1 MTFSADSLTAV
12 ILAGGPGTRLQP
24 HTNSIPKPM
33 VPVLNKPF
41 LEHVLAYL
49 KEYGIRRVILTLN
62 YLPEVI
68 QNYFGD
74 GSHLGIELVYCQEAT
89 PLGTAG
95 AVKNAEK
102 YLTGTLLVLN
112 GDIFN
117 TDLDIADMLAFH
129 KHKGARVTISL
140 KLMDNPATFGVV
152 ETDSDGRVTRF
163 IEKPDLEPA
172 TSRWINAGTYLLE
185 PEVLQHVTANS
196 HCMFETNL
204 FPRLIERSEPVYG
217 YCFDGYWLDMGTE
230 EKYLSLNCDLL
241 LSRARS
247 PLFPGLVTN
256 EICCD
261 SDVSI
266 HPLAKIAGP
275 VLIGSKVSVGENARI
290 TGPVVIGP
298 GCSVGGNAV
307 VETAI
312 LWEGVTI
319 DDGTLCQRRVISDSN
334 QLHKDCNLSGGR

>member
-1 MTFSADSLTAV
+1 MTLSVDTLTAV
-12 ILAGGPGTRLQP
+12 ILAGGLGTRLQP

-41 LEHVLAYL
+41 LEHTLTYL
-49 KEYGIRRVILTLN
+49 KGYGIRQVILTLN
-62 YLPEVI
+62 YLSGVI

-74 GSHLGIELVYCQEAT
+74 GSNLGIELIYCQEDT

-102 YLTGTLLVLN
+102 YINGTFLVLN

-129 KHKGARVTISL
+129 EQKGAQATISL
-140 KLMDNPATFGVV
+140 KLMDNPAAFGVV
-152 ETDSDGRVTRF
+152 ETDSDSRVTRF
-163 IEKPDLEPA
+163 IEKPDLEQV

-185 PEVLQHVTANS
+185 PEVLKRVQANRHS
-196 HCMFETNL
+196 MFETNL
-204 FPRLIERSEPVYG
+204 FPQLIEQGELVYG
-217 YCFDGYWLDMGTE
+217 YCFNGYWLDMGTE

-247 PLFPGLVTN
+247 PLFPEMVTN
-256 EICCD
+256 EIRCD

-266 HPLAKIAGP
+266 HPSAKIMGP
-275 VLIGSKVSVGENARI
+275 VLIGSQVSIGENARI

-298 GCSVGGNAV
+298 GCSVGEKAV

-312 LWEGVTI
+312 IWEGVHI
-319 DDGTLCQRRVISDSN
+319 KDDTLCQRRVISNSN
-334 QLHKDCNLSGGR
+334 QLR